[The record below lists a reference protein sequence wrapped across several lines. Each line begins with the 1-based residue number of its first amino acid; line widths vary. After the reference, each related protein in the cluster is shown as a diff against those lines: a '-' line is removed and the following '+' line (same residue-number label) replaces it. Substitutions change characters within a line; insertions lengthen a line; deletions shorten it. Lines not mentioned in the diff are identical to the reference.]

1 MEGQSLIPMEQ
12 KLRAAAYAR
21 VSTEKEDQINSLASQ
36 KSYFADYIKSQS
48 NLELSEV
55 YFDEGISGTQTRKRA
70 GFNQMIRD
78 ALSGKFNL
86 ILTKEVSRFARNTVD
101 TLSYTRKLKEAGVGV
116 IFTIDNIDTRDSDG
130 ELRLTIMASLAQEE
144 SRKTSERVKWGQ
156 QRRMEQGVVFG
167 RDMLG
172 YKVKNGSLFINP
184 EEVPVVKAIFHKYT
198 NEGKGA
204 HAIARELIRE
214 GFRPKRNSLWS
225 ATVILRVLR
234 NEKYVGDLCQK
245 KTFTPDYLTHKKK
258 YNRGEEEKIYIKDH
272 HEAIIDRD
280 LWDRTQVEL
289 KRRSFSKHTRH
300 SNRYW
305 CSGKICCGEC
315 GSRFVSRTKKLQ
327 TGTYKAW
334 RCYQA
339 ANHGILKVDVDGREI
354 GCINH
359 SINERALLTCMNYCV
374 NLLCQ
379 NRGQLRV
386 EILSSIKEVCGEQ
399 VTTIDE
405 DKIQKE
411 IDSVEE
417 RKRKSFDAMLEG
429 VLTKEEL
436 EKQMEWYD
444 KELYRL
450 QSLLAEN
457 DRNNKN
463 FSRQQEE
470 MEVLAKTLDD
480 ILSVGEE
487 NEMLYREI
495 LEKIVVYR
503 EEKKGCN
510 RLVVWLKHLPFG
522 ICLKIQSTGR
532 GEDYHTEI
540 LEYRM
545 VSVSE
550 TE

>member
-1 MEGQSLIPMEQ
+1 MKEGDLDYTRTYHDKGLIPMEP
-12 KLRAAAYAR
+12 KLRVAVYAR
-21 VSTEKEDQINSLASQ
+21 VSTEKEDQVNSLASQ
-36 KSYFADYIKSQS
+36 KSYFAGFIKSQS
-48 NLELSEV
+48 NMELSEV
-55 YFDEGISGTQTRKRA
+55 YFDEGISGTQTRKRT
-70 GFNQMIRD
+70 GFNRMIRD

-101 TLSYTRKLKEAGVGV
+101 ALYYTRKLKEAGVGV
-116 IFTIDNIDTRDSDG
+116 IFTMDHIDTRDSDG

-172 YKVKNGSLFINP
+172 YTVKNGVLSINR

-204 HAIARELIRE
+204 HAIAGELIQE
-214 GFRPKRNSLWS
+214 GFRPKRNSVWS

-258 YNRGEEEKIYIKDH
+258 YNRGEEEKIYIKEH

-280 LWDRTQVEL
+280 LWDRTQAEL
-289 KRRSFSKHTRH
+289 ERRSSSAGQRARH

-315 GSRFVSRTKKLQ
+315 GSRFVSRTKKLK

-334 RCYQA
+334 RCYRT
-339 ANHGILKVDVDGREI
+339 ANHGVLKTDVEGKEI
-354 GCINH
+354 GCNNN
-359 SINERALLTCMNYCV
+359 SINEKALLTCMNYCV
-374 NLLCQ
+374 NLICQ
-379 NRGQLRV
+379 SRKQLRL
-386 EILSSIKEVCGEQ
+386 EILSNINEVCGEQ
-399 VTTIDE
+399 DTTIDE
-405 DKIQKE
+405 VKIQQK
-411 IDSVEE
+411 IDSIEE
-417 RKRKSFDAMLEG
+417 KKRKSFDAMLQGEI
-429 VLTKEEL
+429 
-436 EKQMEWYD
+436 
-444 KELYRL
+444 
-450 QSLLAEN
+450 S
-457 DRNNKN
+457 
-463 FSRQQEE
+463 
-470 MEVLAKTLDD
+470 KTMDD
-480 ILSVGEE
+480 ILSFREE

-503 EEKKGCN
+503 DGKKGCN

-522 ICLKIQSTGR
+522 LCLKIRSTGR

-540 LEYRM
+540 LECRIM
-545 VSVSE
+545 ESALKE
-550 TE
+550 